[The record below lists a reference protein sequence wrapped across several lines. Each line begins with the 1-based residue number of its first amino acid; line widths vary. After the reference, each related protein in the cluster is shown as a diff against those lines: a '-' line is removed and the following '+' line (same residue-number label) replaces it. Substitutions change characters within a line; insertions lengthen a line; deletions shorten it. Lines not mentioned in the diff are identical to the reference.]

1 MISGMSVRIDRVRA
15 YYEASSRADWQAA
28 GACTGPGYQWIDHA
42 TGVVAKSAEQLQ
54 EATADEAPW
63 SGVSFEIE
71 SAFETDDAVIVQA
84 VRRGTITGSWRSM
97 ESPGRS
103 VSSPL
108 CTICRP
114 SHGSLVITP
123 LPHVD
128 GRSAP
133 ASVRKLPANCGVS
146 WCKLPLALGECPQVA
161 RGER

>member
-28 GACTGPGYQWIDHA
+28 GACTGPGYPWIDHA

-103 VSSPL
+103 VSFPL
-108 CTICRP
+108 CTIFKFNADNKIVYEEAYYDMQAISRQLGY
-114 SHGSLVITP
+114 H
-123 LPHVD
+123 
-128 GRSAP
+128 P
-133 ASVRKLPANCGVS
+133 AA
-146 WCKLPLALGECPQVA
+146 A
-161 RGER
+161 R